1 MCCAADL
8 LAHNANKAT
17 TNKDVHR
24 AENLITVFYLLQ
36 PAHFTFDLETGTD
49 PGLRPQCRLDRQPR
63 HLARSEHMAPGRTFS
78 GTLQQWL
85 FLPDFQPVTGKQ
97 KPR

>member
-1 MCCAADL
+1 
-8 LAHNANKAT
+8 
-17 TNKDVHR
+17 
-24 AENLITVFYLLQ
+24 
-36 PAHFTFDLETGTD
+36 
-49 PGLRPQCRLDRQPR
+49 
-63 HLARSEHMAPGRTFS
+63 MALGRTFS